1 MSVLGEYNTKG
12 GERGEEIF
20 EKLLRTSLKL
30 MADIKPQIQE
40 TENNKQDKHQQNKNN
55 NSSHNNKLLLG
66 I

>member
-1 MSVLGEYNTKG
+1 
-12 GERGEEIF
+12 
-20 EKLLRTSLKL
+20 

-40 TENNKQDKHQQNKNN
+40 TEKNKQDKYQQNKNN

>member
-1 MSVLGEYNTKG
+1 
-12 GERGEEIF
+12 
-20 EKLLRTSLKL
+20 

-40 TENNKQDKHQQNKNN
+40 TENNKQDKYQQNKN